1 VTIVFKKRT
10 KKLLLV
16 KAPAGDS
23 ATVQQTKVFCF
34 FSSEKKALLAARAG
48 GWRFAYPPYGA

>member
-1 VTIVFKKRT
+1 MRKGFFFEKRT
-10 KKLLLV
+10 KKLFSDDPV
-16 KAPAGDS
+16 GSGIAG
-23 ATVQQTKVFCF
+23 AKVSCF